1 MNFEYKEIVKKNGKH
16 LIFCNFEDLLKDAY
30 GVSTMDQ
37 VEAVMEK
44 KGSEIICHCP
54 WCRSEGHT
62 KHKLYM
68 KDDFTVA
75 QCFVC
80 GRIFCNVTDTLKTDV
95 IVPSAFSNFG
105 AGPLKFEL
113 PVMKNE
119 EWNLDKYKYEF
130 DDYDEAGMKYLLGR
144 HGFFKDLAKALGFK
158 FWNGNVVLPFK
169 HNGEVYYY
177 QIRFTGKNNKIRY
190 FLPPVS
196 QKSCYIIERSEE
208 DVRHRILIV
217 EGVFDAVSILPQCPD
232 FTPVAVLGSSISD
245 YQIAQIREYAGY
257 VSELAIWMDEF
268 DISLRIKKKVRSII
282 DYCPIHI
289 IYSNGPDPEE
299 RLQKKLKY
307 GLPLIEY
314 RSEDAIRK
322 EQERDAELKE
332 QQESWNVGT
341 SDGRG
346 SSEVPSGES

>member
-1 MNFEYKEIVKKNGKH
+1 MFEYKEIVKKNGRI
-16 LIFCNFEDLLKDAY
+16 LVFCNFEDLLKEVY
-30 GVSTMDQ
+30 GVNTMDQ

-44 KGSEIICHCP
+44 KGTEIIARCP
-54 WCRSEGHT
+54 FCKHEHT
-62 KHKLYM
+62 KSKLYIR
-68 KDDFTVA
+68 DDMTTGW
-75 QCFVC
+75 CFLC
-80 GRIFCNVTDTLKTDV
+80 NRTYINVTDTLNTDV
-95 IVPSAFSNFG
+95 VVPRTFADFG

-113 PVMKNE
+113 PVMKDS
-119 EWNLDKYKYEF
+119 EWSLDKYYYEF
-130 DDYDEAGMKYLLGR
+130 DDDSEVGMKYLLGR
-144 HGFFKDLAKALGFK
+144 HGFFKDLAKALDFK
-158 FWNGNVVLPFK
+158 FWNGNVVMPFK
-169 HNGEVYYY
+169 SKGKVYYY

-217 EGVFDAVSILPQCPD
+217 EGIYDAISILPQCPD

-245 YQIAQIREYAGY
+245 YQIAQIRDYAGY
-257 VSELAIWMDEF
+257 VSECVVWMDETE
-268 DISLRIKKKVRSII
+268 ISVRIKKKVRSII

-289 IYSNGPDPEE
+289 IKSYGPDPEE
-299 RLQKKLKY
+299 RLQRKLKY

-322 EQERDAELKE
+322 EQQRDAELKE

-346 SSEVPSGES
+346 SSEVPS

>member
-1 MNFEYKEIVKKNGKH
+1 MFEYKEIVKKNGRI
-16 LIFCNFEDLLKDAY
+16 LVFCNFEDLLKEVY
-30 GVSTMDQ
+30 GVNTMDQ

-44 KGSEIICHCP
+44 KGTEIIARCP
-54 WCRSEGHT
+54 FCKHEHT
-62 KHKLYM
+62 KSKLYIR
-68 KDDFTVA
+68 DDMTTGW
-75 QCFVC
+75 CFLC
-80 GRIFCNVTDTLKTDV
+80 NRTYINVTDTLNTDV
-95 IVPSAFSNFG
+95 VVPRTFADFG

-113 PVMKNE
+113 PVMKDS
-119 EWNLDKYKYEF
+119 EWSLDKYYYEF
-130 DDYDEAGMKYLLGR
+130 DDESDVGMKYLLGR
-144 HGFFKDLAKALGFK
+144 HGFFKDLAKALDFK

-169 HNGEVYYY
+169 HDGKVYYY
-177 QIRFTGKNNKIRY
+177 QIRFTGQNNKIRY

-217 EGVFDAVSILPQCPD
+217 EGVFDAVACLPQCPD
-232 FTPVAVLGSSISD
+232 YTPVAVLGSSISD

-257 VSELAIWMDEF
+257 VSDCVIWMDETE
-268 DISLRIKKKVRSII
+268 ISVRIKKKVRSII

-289 IYSNGPDPEE
+289 IKSYGPDPEE
-299 RLQKKLKY
+299 RLQRKLKY

-322 EQERDAELKE
+322 EQQRDAELKE

-346 SSEVPSGES
+346 SSEVPSRES

>member
-1 MNFEYKEIVKKNGKH
+1 MFEYKEIVKKNGRI
-16 LIFCNFEDLLKDAY
+16 LVFCNFEDLLKEVY
-30 GVSTMDQ
+30 GVNTMDQ

-44 KGSEIICHCP
+44 KGTEIIARCP
-54 WCRSEGHT
+54 FCKHEHT
-62 KHKLYM
+62 KSKLYIR
-68 KDDFTVA
+68 DDMTTGW
-75 QCFVC
+75 CFLC
-80 GRIFCNVTDTLKTDV
+80 NRTYINVTDTLNTDV
-95 IVPSAFSNFG
+95 VVPRTFADFG

-113 PVMKNE
+113 PVMKDS
-119 EWNLDKYKYEF
+119 EWSLDKYYYEF
-130 DDYDEAGMKYLLGR
+130 DDDSEVGMKYLLGR

-158 FWNGNVVLPFK
+158 FWNDNVVMPFK
-169 HNGEVYYY
+169 HEGKVYYY

-217 EGVFDAVSILPQCPD
+217 EGVFDAVAILPQCPD

-257 VSELAIWMDEF
+257 VSEICIWMDETE
-268 DISLRIKKKVRSII
+268 ISVRIKKKVRSII

-289 IYSNGPDPEE
+289 IKSYGPDPEE
-299 RLQKKLKY
+299 RLQRKLKY

-322 EQERDAELKE
+322 EQQRDAELKE

-346 SSEVPSGES
+346 SSEVPS

>member
-1 MNFEYKEIVKKNGKH
+1 MFEYKEIVKKNGRI
-16 LIFCNFEDLLKDAY
+16 LVFCNFEDLLKEVY
-30 GVSTMDQ
+30 GVNTMDQ

-44 KGSEIICHCP
+44 KGTEIIARCP
-54 WCRSEGHT
+54 FCKHEHT
-62 KHKLYM
+62 KSKLYIR
-68 KDDFTVA
+68 DDMTTGW
-75 QCFVC
+75 CFLC
-80 GRIFCNVTDTLKTDV
+80 NRTYINVTDTLNTDV
-95 IVPSAFSNFG
+95 VVPRTFADFG

-113 PVMKNE
+113 PVMKDS
-119 EWNLDKYKYEF
+119 EWSLDKYYYEF
-130 DDYDEAGMKYLLGR
+130 DDDSEVGMKYLLGR
-144 HGFFKDLAKALGFK
+144 HGFFKDLAKALDFK
-158 FWNGNVVLPFK
+158 FWNGNVVMPFK
-169 HNGEVYYY
+169 SKGKVYYY

-217 EGVFDAVSILPQCPD
+217 EGIYDAISILPQCPD

-245 YQIAQIREYAGY
+245 YQIAQIRDYAGY
-257 VSELAIWMDEF
+257 VSECVVWMDETE
-268 DISLRIKKKVRSII
+268 ISVRIKKKVRSII

-289 IYSNGPDPEE
+289 IKSYGPDPEE
-299 RLQKKLKY
+299 RLQRKLKY

-322 EQERDAELKE
+322 EQQRDAELKE

>member
-1 MNFEYKEIVKKNGKH
+1 MSFEYKEVVRKNGKR
-16 LIFCNFEDLLKDAY
+16 IVFCNFEDLLKDAY
-30 GVSTMDQ
+30 GVNTMDEVMQ
-37 VEAVMEK
+37 VVEK
-44 KGSEIICHCP
+44 KGTEYICHCP
-54 WCRSEGHT
+54 FCKSEGHT
-62 KHKLYM
+62 KHKLYL
-68 KDDFTVA
+68 KEDLSTGH
-75 QCFVC
+75 CFVC
-80 GRIFCNVTDTLKTDV
+80 GRAWVNITDTLKTDV
-95 IVPSAFSNFG
+95 IVPRSFADFG
-105 AGPLKFEL
+105 SGPLKFEV
-113 PVMKNE
+113 PVMKDE
-119 EWNLDKYKYEF
+119 EWNLDRFNYEF
-130 DDYDEAGMKYLLGR
+130 DDYDENGMKYLLGR
-144 HGFFKDLAKALGFK
+144 HGFFKDLAKALDFK
-158 FWNGNVVLPFK
+158 FWNGNVVIPFK
-169 HNGEVYYY
+169 NQGKVYYY
-177 QIRFTGKNNKIRY
+177 QIRFTGQNNKIRY

-217 EGVFDAVSILPQCPD
+217 EGAFDGIACLPQCPD

-257 VSELAIWMDEF
+257 VKEIAIWMDELS
-268 DISLRIKKKVRSII
+268 ISVRIKKKVRSII

-299 RLQKKLKY
+299 ILKKKLKY
-307 GLPLIEY
+307 GLPLIQY

-332 QQESWNVGT
+332 QQNSWNVGT

>member
-1 MNFEYKEIVKKNGKH
+1 MSFEYKEIIKKNGRI
-16 LIFCNFEDLLKDAY
+16 LVFCNFEDLLKEAY
-30 GVSTMDQ
+30 GVNTMDQ

-44 KGSEIICHCP
+44 KGTEIIARCP
-54 WCRSEGHT
+54 FCKHEHT
-62 KHKLYM
+62 KSKLYIR
-68 KDDFTVA
+68 DDMTTGW
-75 QCFVC
+75 CFLC
-80 GRIFCNVTDTLKTDV
+80 NRTYINVTDTLNTDV
-95 IVPSAFSNFG
+95 VVPRTFADFG

-113 PVMKNE
+113 PVMKDS
-119 EWNLDKYKYEF
+119 EWSLDKYYYEF
-130 DDYDEAGMKYLLGR
+130 DDESDVGMKYLLGR

-169 HNGEVYYY
+169 HDGEVYYY

-196 QKSCYIIERSEE
+196 QKSCYIIERLEE

-217 EGVFDAVSILPQCPD
+217 EGVFDAVACLPQCPD

-257 VSELAIWMDEF
+257 VKEITIWMDET
-268 DISLRIKKKVRSII
+268 DISIRIKKKVRSII

-289 IYSNGPDPEE
+289 IKSYGPDPEE
-299 RLQKKLKY
+299 RLQRKLKY

-322 EQERDAELKE
+322 EQEKDAELKE
-332 QQESWNVGT
+332 QQESWNAGT

-346 SSEVPSGES
+346 SSEVSS